1 MRAAC
6 ASARPGFSARSHR
19 VGGGPYGPRYGRL
32 FLVVALLVL
41 AGPVLFGGLAPA
53 DGGTGVS
60 LAAALPALTGVLAAQ
75 QPRAGREGCDLVS
88 SRRLNSVL
96 NPSGERV
103 TYISGPLAFQ
113 CDDGT
118 RIRADSVVDFQAT
131 RFRQL
136 MGGVEIDGPETR
148 LVADRVHRSDDLGR
162 IEAWGSVEVE
172 QKGSDTRMVGDSLVF
187 FESGPSRAES
197 ELDVFGDR
205 PYAVLRLGGEGDG
218 GGDEIEPGGG
228 LDVPAE
234 TPPDTVFGD
243 RLHLLGESRF
253 VATGDVRVRRSEMD
267 AFGDSLDFARDESV
281 AHLFGT
287 GTDRARI
294 EGEEFDLEARRVD
307 LFLQGDALEEV
318 RAVERARLTGEDVEM
333 EAPRIRIFMSGG
345 ETERLVAVREPSD
358 AGADTVVMG
367 GGPEREVE
375 TADGA
380 PEVSDRT
387 AEAED
392 PGPAAA
398 AADRMGEGRPTAVA
412 EDFVLWGDSIEVSA
426 PGQRLERVYAVGRA
440 RGESLARDSLNTPDM
455 PEMIRRDWIEGDTI
469 VAHFAPVDTAGGE
482 GDPSGPDED
491 RAAEP
496 REAATADPDRPE
508 YALDRLIATGNARS
522 LYRLAPQDSV
532 SVVSVEDGEEPADGG
547 PEPGDDGA
555 AAGDPEVAR
564 AGGADAVGDTVTVL
578 GTPPGQ
584 AADSTGASPERPRRR
599 PAVHYVVGHRITIVL
614 ADGEVDRMEVQGQT
628 RGLYLE
634 PLAARTSGRTP

>member
-1 MRAAC
+1 MRTVC
-6 ASARPGFSARSHR
+6 ASARRGSPARPHG
-19 VGGGPYGPRYGRL
+19 VGGGLYGPRYGRL
-32 FLVVALLVL
+32 VLVVALLLL

-53 DGGTGVS
+53 DGGAGAS
-60 LAAALPALTGVLAAQ
+60 LAAALPALTGVLVAQ

-88 SRRLNSVL
+88 SRRLNSIL

-172 QKGSDTRMVGDSLVF
+172 QKGSDTRMAGDSLVF

-218 GGDEIEPGGG
+218 
-228 LDVPAE
+228 PAE

-243 RLHLLGESRF
+243 RLHLVGESRF
-253 VATGDVRVRRSEMD
+253 VATGDVHVRRSEMD

-287 GTDRARI
+287 GADRARI

-345 ETERLVAVREPSD
+345 ETERLVAVRETPD
-358 AGADTVVMG
+358 AGADTVVMA

-375 TADGA
+375 TVDGA
-380 PEVSDRT
+380 PEASDRT
-387 AEAED
+387 AEAEV
-392 PGPAAA
+392 PGPAAV

-469 VAHFAPVDTAGGE
+469 VAHFVPVDTAGGE
-482 GDPSGPDED
+482 DDPSGADED
-491 RAAEP
+491 RPAEP
-496 REAATADPDRPE
+496 REAATADQDRPE

-532 SVVSVEDGEEPADGG
+532 SVVSVEDGEVPADGG
-547 PEPGDDGA
+547 PEPGADG
-555 AAGDPEVAR
+555 GDREVAG
-564 AGGADAVGDTVTVL
+564 AGGAGAAGDTVTVL

-599 PAVHYVVGHRITIVL
+599 PAVHYVVGSRITIVL

-634 PLAARTSGRTP
+634 PLAARSSGRTP